1 MAHFRN
7 RASVGCRGSLL
18 LATLMLGITCS
29 VATAQGATNA
39 KPASDQELT
48 AAFTEADKDKDKS
61 LSPFEARHMPI
72 AADFAKYDTNS
83 DSYLSFEEYMTAM
96 KGGSSTMKSDGK
108 KGSKK

>member
-7 RASVGCRGSLL
+7 RAFVGFRGTLL
-18 LATLMLGITCS
+18 WATLILGFTCS
-29 VATAQGATNA
+29 VATAQMSAA

-61 LSPFEARHMPI
+61 LSPFEARHMAI

-96 KGGSSTMKSDGK
+96 KGSPSTMKSNGK
-108 KGSKK
+108 KGAKK